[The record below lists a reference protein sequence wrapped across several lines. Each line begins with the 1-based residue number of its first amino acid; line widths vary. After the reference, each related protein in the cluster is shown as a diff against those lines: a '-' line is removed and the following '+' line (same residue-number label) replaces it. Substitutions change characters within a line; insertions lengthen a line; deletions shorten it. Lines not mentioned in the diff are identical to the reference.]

1 MKFQLFNP
9 QQAHQT
15 LINEVWPL
23 IKNMT
28 MNGYKMVVT
37 VEKETRTLEQN
48 RAQWP
53 ILQAFSDQLL
63 WPVNG
68 QMVKM
73 EPEDWKDVLTAAFRQ
88 EVPRVAMGLTGGV
101 VMLGQRTSKFKRDE
115 FNEWL
120 EFLNAIAADRGVKIP
135 APKHQYVGLE

>member
-9 QQAHQT
+9 QQAHQV

-28 MNGYKMVVT
+28 MSGYKMVVT

-135 APKHQYVGLE
+135 APKHQYEGLE

>member
-1 MKFQLFNP
+1 MKVQLFNP
-9 QQAHQT
+9 QQAHQV
-15 LINEVWPL
+15 LINEIWPL

-88 EVPRVAMGLTGGV
+88 EVPRVAMGLAGGV

-115 FNEWL
+115 FNE
-120 EFLNAIAADRGVKIP
+120 
-135 APKHQYVGLE
+135 

>member
-9 QQAHQT
+9 QQAHQV

-120 EFLNAIAADRGVKIP
+120 EFLNAIAVDRGVKIP
-135 APKHQYVGLE
+135 APKHQYEGLE

>member
-9 QQAHQT
+9 QQAHQV

-53 ILQAFSDQLL
+53 ILQAFADQLL

-120 EFLNAIAADRGVKIP
+120 EFLNAIAVDRGVKIP
-135 APKHQYVGLE
+135 APKHQYEGLE